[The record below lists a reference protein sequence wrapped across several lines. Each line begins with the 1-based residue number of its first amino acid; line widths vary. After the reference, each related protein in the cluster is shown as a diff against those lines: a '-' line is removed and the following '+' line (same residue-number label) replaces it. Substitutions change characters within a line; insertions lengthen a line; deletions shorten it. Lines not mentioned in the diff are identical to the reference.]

1 MKNLVVCRGQ
11 DSSNVMIGPCDY
23 FGSLENIQN
32 KWYSI
37 KIVDNVISFYQ
48 AEPELIEQNLP
59 YCTNFTL
66 LKGEWISHSLENSE
80 NSLFPKPGILKFTTT
95 ERIIHIP
102 KFDATRFNLQ
112 SFGARMVLND
122 SSFQMIENDRLQH
135 YPNEAYDDLRVI
147 SYKFGPHYTNY
158 QFQTN
163 GLFLE
168 HHKFIQTM
176 TPLNETASGFVL
188 LARLINDYYFIIA
201 VPIPFGYTLILDP
214 DCIHGDSTLC
224 GYYCMCMTSNHTSMA
239 TANTVFLRNS
249 NDETIL
255 FKMNEDV
262 PRSSNSFI
270 TCKNL
275 IYNYP
280 GFAISSIFN
289 PFAKGYWKYPVNGSH
304 SL

>member
-48 AEPELIEQNLP
+48 VKSEIIVKTKKIEPNLP
-59 YCTNFTL
+59 NCTT
-66 LKGEWISHSLENSE
+66 LKGEWMSHLLDNSE
-80 NSLFPKPGILKFTTT
+80 NSLFPKPGILRFVTT
-95 ERIIHIP
+95 ERIIHVP
-102 KFDATRFNLQ
+102 KFDQLNLH
-112 SFGARMVLND
+112 SFGARMVSND
-122 SSFQMIENDRLQH
+122 SSFQMIYRLQD

-147 SYKFGPHYTNY
+147 SYKFGPNYTNY

-188 LARLINDYYFIIA
+188 LARLIKDYYFIIA

-214 DCIHGDSTLC
+214 DCIHGDATLC

-255 FKMNEDV
+255 FKMNEDL
-262 PRSSNSFI
+262 PKSSSNI
-270 TCKNL
+270 VCKNS

-289 PFAKGYWKYPVNGSH
+289 PFAKGYWKYIS
-304 SL
+304 S